1 MRVPL
6 PEAFLATPIAHRALH
21 DRAAGRPENSR
32 AAIRAAVA
40 AGYGIEIDLQ
50 LSADGVAMVF
60 HDEDLARLTGIKGWV
75 RDRSAAE
82 LSAIRLIDAEDG
94 IPTLAEVLRIV
105 DGRVPLLIEI
115 KDPTLASGP
124 DVGKLPARVA
134 EVLAGYQGPVAVMSF
149 NPHVIAAFHK
159 AAPDI
164 AVGLTTCAYEAGEWP
179 MLDAATR
186 EHLASIADFD
196 DVGASFISHDRADLE
211 NPAVTALKARGVP
224 VLCWTIQSPAQEMDA
239 RRIADNITFEQYRP
253 EMP

>member
-1 MRVPL
+1 MMSLHPD
-6 PEAFLATPIAHRALH
+6 FLRLPIAHRGLH
-21 DRAAGRPENSR
+21 RTGLPENSMAAFR
-32 AAIRAAVA
+32 AAIAN
-40 AGYGIEIDLQ
+40 GYGIECDIQ
-50 LSADGVAMVF
+50 RAMDGTPMVF
-60 HDEDLARLTGIKGWV
+60 HDYELGRLTHETNGTVAASTPAQLARL
-75 RDRSAAE
+75 
-82 LSAIRLIDAEDG
+82 RLLGTDET
-94 IPTLAEVLRIV
+94 IPTLAQMLAEVA
-105 DGRVPLLIEI
+105 GRVPLLIEI

-224 VLCWTIQSPAQEMDA
+224 VLTWTIRSTGQEFEA
-239 RRIADNITFEQYRP
+239 RRIADNITFEDYLANIG
-253 EMP
+253 